1 MRVWRSIDEASAS
14 DVTRGGSVVSVGVFD
29 GVHRGHQEVLAVARA
44 LADARDVPLVVLT
57 FDPHPMAVVR
67 PGTGPLLVSS
77 VRRRLHLLAGCG
89 ADAVLVLPFDRDVS
103 SMSAQ
108 AFVQAVLVDA
118 LRASVVVVGEDFR
131 FGHRAAGDLHVLA
144 ALGLEHGFD
153 AIGVG
158 PVGEDGHRWSST
170 QVRSL
175 VEQGE
180 VAAAADIL
188 GHVVTIEGPVVAG
201 DRRGRDLGYPT
212 ANLAVDAT
220 ALVPADGVYAGVLQV
235 LDEND
240 PDAVAPTEGEPMPAA
255 ISVGTNPTFDGRE
268 RRVEA
273 YVLDRDDLHLYG
285 RLVAVGFV
293 QRLRGQLRFS
303 DSTAL
308 VAQMARDVADAR
320 AALAAQHG
328 RGEPGLL
335 E

>member
-1 MRVWRSIDEASAS
+1 VSGVQVWRSIDEARTGTL
-14 DVTRGGSVVSVGVFD
+14 TRDGSVVSVGVFD

-44 LADARDVPLVVLT
+44 LADARAVPLVVLT

-103 SMSAQ
+103 SMTAQ

-118 LRASVVVVGEDFR
+118 LRARVVVVGEDFR

-175 VEQGE
+175 VAQGD
-180 VAAAADIL
+180 VAGAADIL
-188 GHVVTIEGPVVAG
+188 GHVVTVEGPVVVG
-201 DRRGRDLGYPT
+201 DQRGRDLGYPT
-212 ANLAVDAT
+212 ANLAVEPG
-220 ALVPADGVYAGVLQV
+220 ALVPADGVYAGTVQV
-235 LDEND
+235 LDATGT
-240 PDAVAPTEGEPMPAA
+240 DAAEPAGHPMLAA

-273 YVLDRDDLHLYG
+273 YVFDRSDLDLYG
-285 RLVAVGFV
+285 RLVEVGFV
-293 QRLRGQLRFS
+293 RLLRGQRRF
-303 DSTAL
+303 DDVDAL
-308 VAQMARDVADAR
+308 VRQMASDVADAR
-320 AALAAQHG
+320 AALATQDG
-328 RGEPGLL
+328 RAERGW
-335 E
+335 